1 MHEHGHG
8 HAAPLTEINE
18 TLILQWH
25 KPTPPSYGT
34 HDFDDKNVTSKHPGL
49 MGLHALFMS
58 LAFFGAL
65 PIGTFQAHTRT
76 RRFLG
81 FLTFHCCSGIALR
94 SVNHAWHA
102 VSVAAFYVFAVL
114 GVSCSALYS
123 KLTPNMCVQSR
134 QFSVDSGYISAF
146 APFCIISEYRSYES
160 MKYREHQFHLVSEK

>member
-1 MHEHGHG
+1 MRTRGTQLALASASLAALALLTAPVHALPSALASPESEVVARDIASSPVFLARRDGMHEHGHG
-8 HAAPLTEINE
+8 HAASLTEINE

-81 FLTFHCCSGIALR
+81 FAD
-94 SVNHAWHA
+94 
-102 VSVAAFYVFAVL
+102 
-114 GVSCSALYS
+114 
-123 KLTPNMCVQSR
+123 
-134 QFSVDSGYISAF
+134 FSLLF
-146 APFCIISEYRSYES
+146 RNCAPVR
-160 MKYREHQFHLVSEK
+160 